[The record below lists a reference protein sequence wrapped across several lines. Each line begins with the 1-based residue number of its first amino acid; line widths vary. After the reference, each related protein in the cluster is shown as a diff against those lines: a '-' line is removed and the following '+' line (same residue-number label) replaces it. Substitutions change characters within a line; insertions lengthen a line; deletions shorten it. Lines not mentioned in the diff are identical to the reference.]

1 MSQLQLTAGEGPPF
15 RLVVFM
21 APILRPDTS
30 QPNSIRMRP
39 VEQPSLPLGRVSADE
54 IARKRSFGDAIGL
67 SAEVAGYDLD
77 KQASADIAMDK
88 GQWSRIQSGQEGIK
102 WAKLEKFL
110 DCMGNDIPLLWMLF
124 QRGYDLH
131 SLRKRETETEQK
143 LREVQEALQRER
155 TERQAIEGAMRRML
169 VGAAS

>member
-1 MSQLQLTAGEGPPF
+1 
-15 RLVVFM
+15 
-21 APILRPDTS
+21 
-30 QPNSIRMRP
+30 MRA

-88 GQWSRIQSGQEGIK
+88 GQWSRIQNGQEGIK
-102 WAKLEKFL
+102 WPKLERFL
-110 DCMGNDIPLLWMLF
+110 DCMGNDIPLLWMLY

-131 SLRKRETETEQK
+131 SLRKRETETERR
-143 LREVQEALQRER
+143 LRETQEELDRER
-155 TERQAIEGAMRRML
+155 KERKAIESAMRRML
-169 VGAAS
+169 VGDAA

>member
-1 MSQLQLTAGEGPPF
+1 
-15 RLVVFM
+15 M
-21 APILRPDTS
+21 APFCAPTTS
-30 QPNSIRMRP
+30 QPESTPMPP

-131 SLRKRETETEQK
+131 SLRKRETETERH
-143 LREVQEALQRER
+143 LREAREQLDAERMKVRVLTDALNGR
-155 TERQAIEGAMRRML
+155 
-169 VGAAS
+169 AA